1 MLGRDNDG
9 HTPLALAYRRRNSIE
24 LVHLLLSHGAD
35 ANVVDTH

>member
-9 HTPLALAYRRRNSIE
+9 HTLAYRRRNSIE

-35 ANVVDTH
+35 PNVVDSH